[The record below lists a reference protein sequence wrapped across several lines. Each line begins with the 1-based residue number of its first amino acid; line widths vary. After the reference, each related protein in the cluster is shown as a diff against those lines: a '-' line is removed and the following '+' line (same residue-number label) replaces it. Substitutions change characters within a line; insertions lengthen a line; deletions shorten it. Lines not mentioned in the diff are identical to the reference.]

1 MGLRERV
8 IEALQGSF
16 PDSTVKLHEG
26 ASGKLFGLMVSP
38 QFDKMPDRQRQKL
51 LWGALAKKLPT
62 AERACITSI
71 MAFSPDEDELLT
83 ESPPDED

>member
-26 ASGKLFGLMVSP
+26 AGGKLFGLMVSS
-38 QFDKMPDRQRQKL
+38 QFDKMPDRKRQKL
-51 LWGALAKKLPT
+51 LWGVLTKSLPL

-71 MAFSPDEDELLT
+71 MAFSPDEDNLMT